1 MIRYIT
7 VTQRDENFEHTALVN
22 AGVVTEWKEELGE
35 RMECYACTATR
46 EDPSIVVKVLDTI
59 TAEWT
64 VYKHG
69 RIVEW
74 YK

>member
-7 VTQRDENFEHTALVN
+7 VTQRDENFERTAHFN
-22 AGVVTEWKEELGE
+22 IGVVNEWTEELGE
-35 RMECYACTATR
+35 RMECYACTVTR
-46 EDPSIVVKVLDTI
+46 EDPDIVVKVLDTM

-69 RIVEW
+69 RIAEW